1 MGVGR
6 GGAIRRVKPHLAS
19 HNWLVFGQN
28 LPKQVNLLRAQ
39 LQELEDVL
47 HAGVHGELGAP
58 LRRLQLAGVPHDFR
72 RWLQRQVQKNASTS
86 GEAAGHPRRSSPT
99 PPDLRLWPRSPRRG
113 DSDWFSLCRQ
123 ASEDLTPVQT
133 PPTPGKVRSTH
144 DNFEKTNRALIDA
157 NDNW

>member
-1 MGVGR
+1 MTAPPSSVR
-6 GGAIRRVKPHLAS
+6 TAACAS
-19 HNWLVFGQN
+19 WT
-28 LPKQVNLLRAQ
+28 PKVLESQVPI
-39 LQELEDVL
+39 D
-47 HAGVHGELGAP
+47 AP
-58 LRRLQLAGVPHDFR
+58 KF
-72 RWLQRQVQKNASTS
+72 ASTS
-86 GEAAGHPRRSSPT
+86 GEAAGHPRRLSPT